1 MVLAIDPLT
10 PSTVYAGTEAGV
22 VFRTADAG
30 RTWIGTGVTNQNAS
44 TVLVPTNAHSAGREG
59 PSTRLNLLVSNLTGS
74 AATFTLK
81 FLGSNQDGSSSPEK
95 TFDVDPRTSAT
106 FSDVLGSVLGK
117 TNDFGAIGITSNTSG
132 PDDIFSVTST
142 PGFGGTF
149 GLTIPAVPFSGMLFD
164 PIPFFG
170 YPSDS
175 TPCIREGDGFP
186 TTSSSR
192 APLAGVAAVTI
203 DFFAQIMNPS
213 RPVKMS
219 PASRGALFGKGRALT
234 FGGLS

>member
-10 PSTVYAGTEAGV
+10 PSTVYAETEAGV

-30 RTWIGTGVTNQNAS
+30 HTWIGTGVTNQNAS

-81 FLGSNQDGSSSPEK
+81 FLGNNQDGSSSPEK
-95 TFDVDPRTSAT
+95 TFGVDSRTSAT

-132 PDDIFSVTST
+132 LDDIFSVTST

-164 PIPFFG
+164 RFRF
-170 YPSDS
+170 SD
-175 TPCIREGDGFP
+175 TPLTRPPAFAKAMAFRA
-186 TTSSSR
+186 TSSSR

-203 DFFAQIMNPS
+203 DFFAQIINPS